1 MIHIIYTHDNIHAR
15 YIALYHD
22 IICIHICSRRRS
34 HNNICITHL
43 VFRTASNA
51 GWYSSCQ
58 HCYYQYQY
66 YHQYCYICSPSLQPP
81 RSGGSHSSNTTCI
94 HTQIHMCNYIYI
106 YIYVCISINIYIYIY
121 IYRYAYT
128 CTTHVLFEWRQTSGP
143 ARPARERAGLCDVS
157 IARSPLDRAVLKLA
171 SAPVAARRQLM
182 HNCFNYHDHHHCHFC
197 LSLVQQQQQQYYQQQ

>member
-106 YIYVCISINIYIYIY
+106 YICMYIYKYIYIYIY
-121 IYRYAYT
+121 IYIDMHI
-128 CTTHVLFEWRQTSGP
+128 HVQRMCSSSGVRRAAPPDLRASERGCVMSPSP
-143 ARPARERAGLCDVS
+143 ARPLTEPYS
-157 IARSPLDRAVLKLA
+157 SSP
-171 SAPVAARRQLM
+171 RRQWLP
-182 HNCFNYHDHHHCHFC
+182 DD
-197 LSLVQQQQQQYYQQQ
+197 S